1 MEKTKKIL
9 VVDDEPD
16 LTFACNMIL
25 ELEGFVVDT
34 YNDPMLALSNFK
46 PNYYDLALFD
56 IKMPKM
62 DGFDLHNEI
71 KKMDNKI
78 KICFLTASE
87 EYYEHFRKAEFIKLD
102 KDMFIQ
108 KPIENRELVKRIT
121 KVLDDN

>member
-25 ELEGFVVDT
+25 ELEGFMVDT
-34 YNDPMLALSNFK
+34 FNDPVLALSDFK

-71 KKMDNKI
+71 KKIDNKI

-87 EYYEHFRKAEFIKLD
+87 EYYENFRKSEFIKLD

-108 KPIENRELVKRIT
+108 KPIENKELVKRIM
-121 KVLDDN
+121 KVLNDH

>member
-56 IKMPKM
+56 IKMPRM

-71 KKMDNKI
+71 KKMDNEI

-87 EYYEHFRKAEFIKLD
+87 GYYEHFRKAEFIKLD

-108 KPIENRELVKRIT
+108 KPIENKELVKRIK
-121 KVLDDN
+121 KVLNDD

>member
-1 MEKTKKIL
+1 MEKIKIL

-25 ELEGFVVDT
+25 EMAGFQVDT
-34 YNDPMLALSNFK
+34 YNDPTLALSEFK
-46 PNYYDLALFD
+46 PNYYSLALFD

-71 KKMDNKI
+71 KKIDNKI
-78 KICFLTASE
+78 KVCFLTASE

-102 KDMFIQ
+102 KNLFMQ
-108 KPIENRELVKRIT
+108 KPIENKELVKRLVRI
-121 KVLDDN
+121 LNNP